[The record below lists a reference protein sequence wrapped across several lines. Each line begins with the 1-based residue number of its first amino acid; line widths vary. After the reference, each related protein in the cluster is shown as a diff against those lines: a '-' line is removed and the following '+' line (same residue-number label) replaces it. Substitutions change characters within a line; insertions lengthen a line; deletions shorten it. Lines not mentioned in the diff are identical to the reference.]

1 MSENNK
7 NIDSTSEYETS
18 SGEKISLEGS
28 RSLAQFIAND
38 PQSHKAFIKTMFEY
52 MIKQPIQAY
61 GPQTLDEL
69 YDSFRKS
76 NFNCKALLVDVI
88 CIASM
93 KGVQQKDL

>member
-1 MSENNK
+1 
-7 NIDSTSEYETS
+7 
-18 SGEKISLEGS
+18 
-28 RSLAQFIAND
+28 
-38 PQSHKAFIKTMFEY
+38 MFEY